1 MEEEKIKLKLSIADR
16 VYPLI
21 VNASQKELILNV
33 VDSLSKMLK
42 ELEKNYS
49 VKDKQDVLAMCV
61 LQLATKLKQ
70 LDDNNDI
77 DKVEIES
84 KIDTILKS
92 LSF

>member
-33 VDSLSKMLK
+33 VDSISKILK

-61 LQLATKLKQ
+61 LQLATKLEQ
-70 LDDNNDI
+70 LDDNDDI
-77 DKVEIES
+77 DKVKVES
-84 KIDTILKS
+84 KIDDILNS